1 MAEELK
7 KADEKHRP
15 SAGDYIGRPMG
26 NGGGNN
32 LAPPLLQVTRD
43 RQNWIPQ
50 SYFSDAEI
58 GMAKRF
64 LGKQMARHGR
74 VNLEQL
80 ILQAGQLNRARDGLS
95 TNQYIQVA
103 TGEQRRLALLGQSW
117 FNRMDQSAQMAP
129 TDGAK

>member
-1 MAEELK
+1 MTVPIDVIRAL
-7 KADEKHRP
+7 DRDGL
-15 SAGDYIGRPMG
+15 SAR
-26 NGGGNN
+26 
-32 LAPPLLQVTRD
+32 
-43 RQNWIPQ
+43 
-50 SYFSDAEI
+50 SH
-58 GMAKRF
+58 RF
-64 LGKQMARHGR
+64 LEKQMARHGR

-80 ILQAGQLNRARDGLS
+80 IFQAGQLNRARDGLS